1 MSTNV
6 QAIDVEAINKVAKR
20 LVENFHSFT
29 KHSPKM
35 LRDSMMMSYC
45 KAIDD
50 LFQAMDSC
58 KIENPIKLKEES
70 PVHLLDSSGH
80 AL

>member
-1 MSTNV
+1 LSTKANV
-6 QAIDVEAINKVAKR
+6 DVDELNKMAKR
-20 LVENFHSFT
+20 LVEAFHQFT
-29 KHSPKM
+29 KHSPKL

-50 LFQAMDSC
+50 LMQAMDHC
-58 KIENPIKLKEES
+58 KLEKPIEMTIEKPIVL
-70 PVHLLDSSGH
+70 VDSSGH

>member
-1 MSTNV
+1 MSTNATV
-6 QAIDVEAINKVAKR
+6 NVDELNKMAKR
-20 LVENFHSFT
+20 LVEAFHQFT
-29 KHSPKM
+29 KHSPKL

-50 LFQAMDSC
+50 LMQAMDHC
-58 KIENPIKLKEES
+58 KLENPVPMTIEKPIVL
-70 PVHLLDSSGH
+70 VDSSGH

>member
-6 QAIDVEAINKVAKR
+6 QSVNVDDLQKTAKR
-20 LVENFHSFT
+20 LVETFHQFT
-29 KHSPKM
+29 KHSPKL

-50 LFQAMDSC
+50 MMMALDHNKVDNPVEMT
-58 KIENPIKLKEES
+58 IEKPIVL
-70 PVHLLDSSGH
+70 VDSSGH